1 MEKLNQCERI
11 IRHLKDFNSIT
22 QAEASAEY
30 GIARLASRIND
41 LKNQGYLIDKQ
52 MAKGK
57 NRYGEPTRYA
67 VYKLRENLEENLN
80 V

>member
-1 MEKLNQCERI
+1 MEKLTQCQRI
-11 IRHLKDFNSIT
+11 IRHLKDFNTIT

-30 GIARLASRIND
+30 GIARLASRKND
-41 LKNQGYLIDKQ
+41 LKNQGYLIDKR

-67 VYKLRENLEENLN
+67 VYKLSEN
-80 V
+80 